1 MNVTKTSAW
10 VFPHKIEDIHEPH
23 LIPEKA
29 VADDIVSI
37 VEATKDRVLNGKT
50 PVARHLEAR

>member
-1 MNVTKTSAW
+1 MNVTKNFCVGFSI
-10 VFPHKIEDIHEPH
+10 KIEDIHEPH

-37 VEATKDRVLNGKT
+37 VEAKKIGFKWKT